1 MIRILISVLFMVTN
15 ILATA
20 DLLLE
25 RAIIDFEP
33 NNSIDAAESIEFD
46 RDVDGNISGE
56 SDVDYYKFS
65 VDQRLKL
72 SIAFDADPFEAYDT
86 DSDGLGNIADLDDDN
101 DGFSD
106 AEEDAAG
113 TDLLNTSSCPD
124 CFSFDIDNDGE
135 AKALTDGLLVI
146 RHLFGFSGE
155 ALTAGAVGMGA
166 KRSTSSEIA
175 AYLTSA
181 ANELDI
187 DGDGEAK
194 ALTDGLLLIRELFGF
209 SGSAL
214 TAGAVGE
221 AGLRATESAI
231 EAYIAERLP
240 DSIGSGG
247 GSGEGSADGGTSDGS
262 TDGGTS
268 DGSTDGG
275 SVGTK
280 TIEINVV
287 YDRVPYCDLSCSGLD
302 YTSTRQDPVRFAM
315 AEVLD
320 AATSE
325 VLKADLMTSESGS
338 LSFELAN
345 DVSFKVRV
353 YAKSK
358 GNGVSQWGLRIVN
371 NGGSAATGNYPLYS
385 LDSGAISVGAI
396 TKSIEMRA
404 TSGWSGAGYT
414 STRSAAPFA
423 ILDSMITAS
432 LYALSGRNN
441 LSFDPV
447 DVYWSTQNSENN
459 VGTSF
464 FSGEY
469 IMVLGDADADTDE
482 YDESIIIHEWGHYFQ
497 SIASRDDSI
506 GGSHGSG
513 DLLDMRVAF
522 SEGWANALSGLA
534 AGIDRYQDSG
544 GSQQGGGFSRSLE
557 NALTESQGAVKGW
570 YSEDSVQTVIFDFFD
585 AEDNDDETLA
595 LPASAMMTTL
605 LDYMPNQAAGTSIFS
620 FGAGLIESEPQRKAK
635 ILELF
640 AAEGI
645 GASAAALD
653 IFGQGETN
661 SGQQYTSEEDIDIAI
676 LPVYRQISSS
686 LRLDNICQESAF
698 GTFNKLGNYSFAR
711 FTVPVSGSYRV
722 EVVSTTS
729 PPGSTTD
736 PDFELFSAKGSVG
749 PSFGELTA
757 AVGNETHDLVLEAGD
772 HWLWVQDYNNNVA
785 SGVSGRYCQTVEIS
799 Q

>member
-1 MIRILISVLFMVTN
+1 MIRIFISVLFLVTN

-20 DLLLE
+20 DLLPG

-33 NNSIDAAESIEFD
+33 NNSIEAAESIEFD
-46 RDVDGNISGE
+46 REVDGNISGE

-65 VDQRLKL
+65 VDQRSKL
-72 SIAFDADPFEAYDT
+72 SIAFDDDPFEAYDT
-86 DSDGLGNIADLDDDN
+86 DSDGLGNTADLDDDN

-113 TDLLNTSSCPD
+113 TDPLTASSCPD

-135 AKALTDGLLVI
+135 AKALTDGLLVL
-146 RHLFGFSGE
+146 RYLFGFSGE
-155 ALTAGAVGMGA
+155 ALTAGAVGSGA
-166 KRSTSSEIA
+166 KRSTSSDIA
-175 AYLTSA
+175 TYLMRA

-187 DGDGEAK
+187 DGDGEAI
-194 ALTDGLLLIRELFGF
+194 ALTDGLLLIRWLFGF
-209 SGSAL
+209 SGNAL

-221 AGLRATESAI
+221 GAERATASAI
-231 EAYIAERLP
+231 QAHIAQLSP

-247 GSGEGSADGGTSDGS
+247 GSDEGS

-268 DGSTDGG
+268 D
-275 SVGTK
+275 TK

-302 YTSTRQDPVRFAM
+302 YTSTRKDPVRFAM

-353 YAKSK
+353 YANSK

-447 DVYWSTQNSENN
+447 DVYWSTQNSEDN

-506 GGSHGSG
+506 GGPHGSG

-544 GSQQGGGFSRSLE
+544 GSQQGGGFSLSLE

-620 FGAGLIESEPQRKAK
+620 FGAGLIESEPQHKAK
-635 ILELF
+635 ILELL

-645 GASAAALD
+645 GASAAVFD
-653 IFGQGETN
+653 SFGQGETN
-661 SGQQYTSEEDIDIAI
+661 SGQQYTSEKDIDNAI
-676 LPVYRQISSS
+676 LPVYRQMTA
-686 LRLDNICQESAF
+686 LRLDSICQESAF
-698 GTFNKLGNYSFAR
+698 GTYNKLGNYSFAR
-711 FTVPVSGSYRV
+711 FTVAFPGSYRV

-749 PSFGELTA
+749 PSFGELSS
-757 AVGNETHDLVLEAGD
+757 AVGNETHNLVLEAGD

-785 SGVSGRYCQTVEIS
+785 SGVSGRYCQSLEIS